1 MNSTAFASAAGPVCA
16 PMIRIDGNVRTAWS
30 RPEPAGAGR
39 ARLCGVRV
47 QQASLGVRRYGSR
60 VRQASLGA
68 QQYGSSVRQ
77 AAPGA
82 QQYGSRVRQALVGT
96 HPCAQLL
103 RFALVGGASNISYLL
118 LFLACAGLGPMAANA
133 AGSIVSTMIANELHR
148 RITFRAAG
156 RISWLTAQWQG
167 GGLALI
173 GLLTSTAALAVI
185 EFVAPGLG
193 ELTRAGLVLAVMAA
207 VGGLRF
213 LALRGLF

>member
-1 MNSTAFASAAGPVCA
+1 MT
-16 PMIRIDGNVRTAWS
+16 
-30 RPEPAGAGR
+30 
-39 ARLCGVRV
+39 
-47 QQASLGVRRYGSR
+47 
-60 VRQASLGA
+60 
-68 QQYGSSVRQ
+68 
-77 AAPGA
+77 
-82 QQYGSRVRQALVGT
+82 
-96 HPCAQLL
+96 
-103 RFALVGGASNISYLL
+103 
-118 LFLACAGLGPMAANA
+118 ANA

-185 EFVAPGLG
+185 EFVAPALD

-207 VGGLRF
+207 VGVLRF

>member
-1 MNSTAFASAAGPVCA
+1 MNSTALAASPLRA
-16 PMIRIDGNVRTAWS
+16 PMTRIDGNARAAWGRLES
-30 RPEPAGAGR
+30 AGARRG
-39 ARLCGVRV
+39 
-47 QQASLGVRRYGSR
+47 RRYN
-60 VRQASLGA
+60 VRI
-68 QQYGSSVRQ
+68 
-77 AAPGA
+77 
-82 QQYGSRVRQALVGT
+82 RQALLGA

-118 LFLACAGLGPMAANA
+118 LFLACTGLGSMTANA

-148 RITFRAAG
+148 RITFRAAD
-156 RISWLTAQWQG
+156 RVSWLTAQWQG

-185 EFVAPGLG
+185 EFVAPALD

>member
-30 RPEPAGAGR
+30 RPEPAGARR
-39 ARLCGVRV
+39 APLCGVRV
-47 QQASLGVRRYGSR
+47 RQTSLGVRRYGSR

-68 QQYGSSVRQ
+68 HPR
-77 AAPGA
+77 A
-82 QQYGSRVRQALVGT
+82 QQYGSRVRQALLGT

-207 VGGLRF
+207 IGGLRF

>member
-1 MNSTAFASAAGPVCA
+1 MNSTALAASPLPA
-16 PMIRIDGNVRTAWS
+16 PMTRIDGNARAAWG
-30 RPEPAGAGR
+30 RPESAGARRGR
-39 ARLCGVRV
+39 RYSVRV
-47 QQASLGVRRYGSR
+47 QQALDSADPGAQRYGSR
-60 VRQASLGA
+60 IQQALLNAYRCA
-68 QQYGSSVRQ
+68 QR
-77 AAPGA
+77 P
-82 QQYGSRVRQALVGT
+82 GSRIRQALLGA
-96 HPCAQLL
+96 HPGAQLL

-118 LFLACAGLGPMAANA
+118 LFLACTGLGAMTANA

-185 EFVAPGLG
+185 EFVAPALD

-207 VGGLRF
+207 VGGFRF